1 MNLQEA
7 TQKAIDGKGLSR
19 QEMESVMSLILE
31 AKVTPVQ
38 MAAFLVALR
47 CKGESVDEITGAVA
61 VMRQRMTPLSVSMDG
76 ILDTCGTGG
85 DCAGTINVSTLA
97 ALVAA
102 GAGVLVAKHGNRSV
116 SSQCGSADLLET
128 LGVKVDFSVGVAER
142 MLKEIGITFLFAP
155 IYHPAMK
162 NVAPVRKEL
171 GIRTLF
177 NILGPLCN
185 PAKARHQ
192 LVGVFSQDWLK
203 PMAEALE
210 DFGAKHVLVVHGM
223 DGVDEISLSGP
234 TRVCELNRGKVSEY
248 EISPGK
254 FGFCSVPRSEIKG
267 GAAKENGEIALRI
280 LKGEKGSYRNWVVLN
295 SAAALYAAD
304 NVPTIEKGIRI
315 AEETIDSGRALEKL
329 KLLQKYSQSS
339 T

>member
-1 MNLQEA
+1 VETA
-7 TQKAIDGKGLSR
+7 
-19 QEMESVMSLILE
+19 EES
-31 AKVTPVQ
+31 
-38 MAAFLVALR
+38 
-47 CKGESVDEITGAVA
+47 TGAVEA
-61 VMRQRMTPLSVSMDG
+61 MRRRMTPLKTPQTPL
-76 ILDTCGTGG
+76 LDTCGTGG
-85 DCAGTINVSTLA
+85 DNSCAINVSTLA
-97 ALVAA
+97 ALVSA
-102 GAGVLVAKHGNRSV
+102 GAGVIVAKHGNRSV

-128 LGVKVDFSVGVAER
+128 LGVKVDFSVGVAEK

-185 PAKARHQ
+185 PAEVKHQ
-192 LVGVFSQDWLK
+192 LVGVFSPDWLK

-223 DGVDEISLSGP
+223 DGVDEISMSGP
-234 TRVCELNRGKVSEY
+234 TRVCELNQGKIFEY
-248 EISPGK
+248 EISPEK
-254 FGFCSVPRSEIKG
+254 LGFSSVPRSEIKG
-267 GAAKENGEIALRI
+267 GSAKENGEIALRI
-280 LKGEKGSYRNWVVLN
+280 LKGEKGSCRNWVVFN

-304 NVPTIEKGIRI
+304 NVPTIEKGIRV

-329 KLLQKYSQSS
+329 KLLQKYSQSL